1 MARIQVPAARA
12 TFSESS
18 EGLLITI
25 PANKNWFAILFLG
38 FWLAIWLSGE
48 VSVSRELIPGR
59 SINRAYPRPQREF
72 GEQLF
77 LVAWLVLWSVGGA
90 IAVTS
95 LLWNLAGV
103 EKVLLGASTLTTKRE
118 VLGIGPTKEYEL
130 PSMSNLRISAGTR
143 PSNNRLSPFQILS
156 GGTIA
161 FDYGART
168 FRFGI
173 GLDEAEA
180 QQVIDQLKSRHAF

>member
-48 VSVSRELIPGR
+48 VSVSRELIPGH
-59 SINRAYPRPQREF
+59 SINRAHPRPHGEF

-77 LVAWLVLWSVGGA
+77 LVAWARIVVGRRRNRRHF
-90 IAVTS
+90 IAVES
-95 LLWNLAGV
+95 CWCRESAARSFDLDNQAGG
-103 EKVLLGASTLTTKRE
+103 LGYRSHQGIRASK
-118 VLGIGPTKEYEL
+118 YE
-130 PSMSNLRISAGTR
+130 
-143 PSNNRLSPFQILS
+143 
-156 GGTIA
+156 
-161 FDYGART
+161 
-168 FRFGI
+168 
-173 GLDEAEA
+173 
-180 QQVIDQLKSRHAF
+180 